1 MQIIDCIALQS
12 MCRSMQERAVQEQE
26 LMHESEQ
33 QPASESE
40 SMGVRRLPGGQNELL
55 LPRVRELPRVRR
67 SLGAKVAARE
77 RGALSGPGSLPE
89 RARIA
94 EVAKDAEASATCKK
108 LCVMSEGLARRR
120 IGLSLGGRLFI
131 AVWITG
137 RGVSELP
144 WIAGRSDHVRSTDV
158 PQSGD
163 GLDIVMESLQELCR
177 SWMVLQ
183 GEESHKKKHPVTE

>member
-1 MQIIDCIALQS
+1 MP
-12 MCRSMQERAVQEQE
+12 ERAVQEQE

-94 EVAKDAEASATCKK
+94 EVARDAEASATCKK

-120 IGLSLGGRLFI
+120 IGLSLGGRLFV

-137 RGVSELP
+137 RGVSESP
-144 WIAGRSDHVRSTDV
+144 WIGGRSDRVRSTDV

-183 GEESHKKKHPVTE
+183 GEESHKKKDPVTE

>member
-1 MQIIDCIALQS
+1 
-12 MCRSMQERAVQEQE
+12 
-26 LMHESEQ
+26 
-33 QPASESE
+33 
-40 SMGVRRLPGGQNELL
+40 
-55 LPRVRELPRVRR
+55 
-67 SLGAKVAARE
+67 
-77 RGALSGPGSLPE
+77 
-89 RARIA
+89 
-94 EVAKDAEASATCKK
+94 
-108 LCVMSEGLARRR
+108 MSEGLARRR
-120 IGLSLGGRLFI
+120 IGLSLGGRLFV